1 MWRRAGGTKGESE
14 EHGRLG
20 LALYSSHPLNHPS
33 FTWCHAEAVE
43 LKIRLGTITSTHK
56 FVCNRELGSM
66 RQHSR
71 PNPLSS
77 VVMERRSP
85 FVKVRHGLVT
95 ALLCD
100 RHWPVQPRYRYHHRK
115 LSLIFFCKIAFKDN
129 LLANSWATLKRR
141 LYCSW
146 SKGKVLLIMRN
157 KWPTS
162 DPTITPL
169 TEDMSRAS
177 DSFQM

>member
-1 MWRRAGGTKGESE
+1 MWHRAGGTKGESE

-20 LALYSSHPLNHPS
+20 LALYSSHPTSTPS
-33 FTWCHAEAVE
+33 FTWSYAEVAE
-43 LKIRLGTITSTHK
+43 LRIPLGTITSTHK

-95 ALLCD
+95 ALMCY

-129 LLANSWATLKRR
+129 LLANRWETLKRR
-141 LYCSW
+141 SVLFLI
-146 SKGKVLLIMRN
+146 KGQSPPYN
-157 KWPTS
+157 
-162 DPTITPL
+162 
-169 TEDMSRAS
+169 A
-177 DSFQM
+177 